1 MNLAPHPT
9 PAAQTHEAQGQAS
22 HLPAWVA
29 RVGQAPQRS
38 FQGSFQVRSTPGSRA
53 NGKGGAGIGRNPV
66 TRLLRLLRDP
76 QSWITAIAVLTVV
89 GLSGGAFEAEE
100 SHSERSVLHLNSGMT
115 NDAVV
120 AELSS
125 SQR

>member
-9 PAAQTHEAQGQAS
+9 PAAPSHAAHGQAS
-22 HLPAWVA
+22 HLPTWVA

-38 FQGSFQVRSTPGSRA
+38 FQGNFQGRSTPGSRA
-53 NGKGGAGIGRNPV
+53 HSKDGAGISRNPV
-66 TRLLRLLRDP
+66 NNLLRLLRDP